1 MEFRGFAG
9 LPRCRRRGWSA
20 FADHDWD
27 RGDFGLSGAQSILFF
42 KKYSVRGRT
51 RRKRSEAKASFLKK
65 RSKKLFP
72 VASRD
77 LSTTARSAQNPV
89 CCKVTGALPPWLN
102 PGAIMGQVR
111 LWALRAA
118 ADPTREAPG
127 KSFLLLFFKKED
139 FALRFLRSSDLEF
152 RGFAGLPRCRRRG
165 WSAFAD
171 HDWDRGDFGLSG
183 AQSKED
189 LPSLN

>member
-1 MEFRGFAG
+1 MRENGR
-9 LPRCRRRGWSA
+9 
-20 FADHDWD
+20 
-27 RGDFGLSGAQSILFF
+27 Q
-42 KKYSVRGRT
+42 KRGRKAFFFEKKKQKT
-51 RRKRSEAKASFLKK
+51 FIRWSPAKP
-65 RSKKLFP
+65 R
-72 VASRD
+72 
-77 LSTTARSAQNPV
+77 
-89 CCKVTGALPPWLN
+89 WLN

-183 AQSKED
+183 AKSKKLLFGLSRTHWPGRWVRRRHRGKILFFKKRTLTYWPTSSPAD
-189 LPSLN
+189 SPPSPAPPPASARTDASYPETH